1 MYQKIESEYNHY
13 ISSKVKDIGITEFK
27 KKLAKMIGTTTSNI
41 YEIIKDGLVTVRDYE
56 YRERIEFSA
65 IVAYNKRT
73 KKSIE
78 SNASKRLSARD
89 FINLVIKEFRS
100 DYNINSI
107 DEIINDLKLN
117 RVNEIEGMET
127 ICTSTFY
134 NYVKVGKIEGFS
146 KKELP
151 MTRKDK
157 NKKKKLKL
165 ILKEPALMKDH
176 LNLKTEMNLV
186 IGKVILLLV
195 VELFQI
201 VVQSLL

>member
-1 MYQKIESEYNHY
+1 MKS
-13 ISSKVKDIGITEFK
+13 ISSY
-27 KKLAKMIGTTTSNI
+27 IGTSLYNL
-41 YEIIKDGLVTVRDYE
+41 YEIIKSGLITIYNYNLSPRLD
-56 YRERIEFSA
+56 FSA
-65 IVAYNKRT
+65 NTAWNKRT

-157 NKKKKLKL
+157 NKKKKVKL